1 MNSNYISCQT
11 IGLTELSLRLNQKV
25 RSNSYT
31 HILNSTKRIKYCL
44 KIEKELYTI
53 KIFRYMKV
61 ILETLNVKIN
71 IIICIN
77 TWL

>member
-1 MNSNYISCQT
+1 M
-11 IGLTELSLRLNQKV
+11 TE
-25 RSNSYT
+25 
-31 HILNSTKRIKYCL
+31 RIEYCL

-53 KIFRYMKV
+53 KIFRYMKL